1 MKHRLARRMLAWIL
15 GISAVAALIAT
26 SIQLFFDYRRDLSEL
41 EQGMHYIEQNQLP
54 GLSDAAWNFNIPSMQ
69 LQLEGIGRSPW
80 VAGVSLRYGPRQ
92 AAELTTGQIATDSH
106 HLYTYELHR
115 NDAVVGKIYIY
126 PNLDVLYRRTIDR
139 FVVVLSTQIGK
150 SLITTISIFLLMTWL
165 ITRPLTQM
173 AAFAQ
178 AFQPGQNFRPFR
190 LRRRETSSPDELT
203 VLVDALNDAYQ
214 RIQKAHE
221 FEVQHAEILS
231 REVAERTRE
240 LSAAHQELARLS
252 VTDKLT
258 GILNRLGLDETLQS
272 AITTAKKEQRAL
284 SLIITDIDHF
294 KQVND
299 QHGHLTGDQ
308 LLQEFAR
315 ILQQTI
321 PATAVLGRWGGEE
334 FLIICPDS
342 NPEQT
347 RLLAEQL
354 RTAVENHI
362 FPVVGH
368 KTSSFGVASLS
379 ESDSSNDLLRHADNA
394 LYEAKRGGRNRVA
407 LAKQSGNMHAE
418 NTKDQVLS

>member
-1 MKHRLARRMLAWIL
+1 MNHRLARRMLAWIL
-15 GISAVAALIAT
+15 AISAVAALIAT

-69 LQLEGIGRSPW
+69 LQLDGIGRSQW
-80 VAGVSLRYGPRQ
+80 VSGASIQYGPKQ
-92 AAELTTGQIATDSH
+92 AAELKTGTVSGSKPFSF
-106 HLYTYELHR
+106 ELHR
-115 NDAVVGKIYIY
+115 NGAIVGTIYIW
-126 PNLDVLYRRTIDR
+126 PNLDVLYRRTVDR
-139 FVVVLSTQIGK
+139 FVIVLSTQIGK
-150 SLITTISIFLLMTWL
+150 SLITTFSIFVLMTWL

-173 AAFAQ
+173 AQFAQ
-178 AFQPGQNFRPFR
+178 SFQPGQLFRPFR

-231 REVAERTRE
+231 REVEARTRE
-240 LSAAHQELARLS
+240 LSLAHQELARLS

-258 GILNRLGLDETLQS
+258 GIFNRAGLDEALQT
-272 AITTAKKEQRAL
+272 AISQARQTQRPL
-284 SLIITDIDHF
+284 SLIMTDIDHF

-315 ILQQTI
+315 VLRQTI
-321 PATAVLGRWGGEE
+321 PPTAIPGRWGGEE
-334 FLIICPDS
+334 FLIICPGSDQ
-342 NPEQT
+342 EQT
-347 RLLAEQL
+347 CALAEQL
-354 RTAVENHI
+354 RSTIASHV

-368 KTSSFGVASLS
+368 KTSSFGVASLTTT
-379 ESDSSNDLLRHADNA
+379 DSSNDLLRNADDA
-394 LYEAKRGGRNRVA
+394 LYEAKRKGRNQVA
-407 LAKQSGNMHAE
+407 AAQDRDTASLQAISDKAIS
-418 NTKDQVLS
+418 